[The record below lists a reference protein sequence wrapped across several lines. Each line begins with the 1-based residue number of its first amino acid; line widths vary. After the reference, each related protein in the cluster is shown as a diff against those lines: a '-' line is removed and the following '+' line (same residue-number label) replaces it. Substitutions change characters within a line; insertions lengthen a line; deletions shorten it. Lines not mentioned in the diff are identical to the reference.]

1 LLESKDIDVSP
12 AAATFLREFYGLNLD
27 LPHGGLS
34 AVTFNIHEEMTF
46 LVEGELARL
55 EGLIG
60 QRLCPLGLG
69 GRFLIFMTPSAE
81 MVFLHD
87 EWLLYLRARTIHDGF
102 EVICT
107 PEFKEYETITLSD
120 NQKPPA
126 FGDAG

>member
-1 LLESKDIDVSP
+1 
-12 AAATFLREFYGLNLD
+12 
-27 LPHGGLS
+27 
-34 AVTFNIHEEMTF
+34 
-46 LVEGELARL
+46 
-55 EGLIG
+55 
-60 QRLCPLGLG
+60 
-69 GRFLIFMTPSAE
+69 MTPSAE